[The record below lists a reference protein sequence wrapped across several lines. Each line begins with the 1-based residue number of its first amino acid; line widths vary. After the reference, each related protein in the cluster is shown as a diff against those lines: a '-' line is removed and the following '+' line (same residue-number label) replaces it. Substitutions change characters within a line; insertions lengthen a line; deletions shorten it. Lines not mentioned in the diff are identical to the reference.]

1 MRYHYYNISLSDEED
16 ESTRLQ
22 QLSDFLQHYKLSQY
36 LDIFVSE
43 GFDRLLSLFDITEA
57 DLISLNV
64 KRGHR
69 RLLQRAIA
77 TARGVPLSTP
87 IVINYGYDEPD
98 IAYTPKPGTTATAP
112 TAKTT
117 ASKVDFFDNDIYLN
131 EDDYAYY
138 RRSHHRKRKQYVP
151 SKPVT
156 AFDELI
162 NEVQSQN
169 SSMAL
174 SDITELA
181 YQKWNKF
188 TGVEKE
194 KYERE
199 ALHANA
205 DYVMD

>member
-43 GFDRLLSLFDITEA
+43 GFDRLLS
-57 DLISLNV
+57 
-64 KRGHR
+64 
-69 RLLQRAIA
+69 LLQRAIA

>member
-1 MRYHYYNISLSDEED
+1 MRYNYYNINLSGEED
-16 ESTRLQ
+16 ESSRLQ

-36 LDIFVSE
+36 LHIFISE
-43 GFDRLLSLFDITEA
+43 GFDRLLSLLDITES

-87 IVINYGYDEPD
+87 IVISYGYDEPD
-98 IAYTPKPGTTATAP
+98 VSYMPKPGTT
-112 TAKTT
+112 TT
-117 ASKVDFFDNDIYLN
+117 ATTTTAAAPKVAFLDDDIYLN
-131 EDDYAYY
+131 EGDYAYY
-138 RRSHHRKRKQYVP
+138 RRSLHRKRKQYVP

-174 SDITELA
+174 ADITELA
-181 YQKWNKF
+181 YEKWNKF
-188 TGVEKE
+188 TGTEKE

>member
-1 MRYHYYNISLSDEED
+1 MKYHYCNNNFSDEEN
-16 ESTRLQ
+16 EFLRLK
-22 QLSDFLQHYKLSQY
+22 QLSDFLQHYKLSQC

-43 GFDRLLSLFDITEA
+43 GFDRLSSLFDITES

-77 TARGVPLSTP
+77 TARGVPISTP

-98 IAYTPKPGTTATAP
+98 ISYTPKPGTTATA
-112 TAKTT
+112 TTTTT
-117 ASKVDFFDNDIYLN
+117 ATKIPSIDNDIYLN

-138 RRSHHRKRKQYVP
+138 RRSYHRKRKQYVP
-151 SKPVT
+151 SRPVT

-181 YQKWNKF
+181 FEKWNRF
-188 TGVEKE
+188 TGIEKE
-194 KYERE
+194 KYERK

>member
-1 MRYHYYNISLSDEED
+1 MRYYYYNHIFSDEEE
-16 ESTRLQ
+16 ESFWLD
-22 QLSDFLQHYKLSQY
+22 QLTDFLRHYKLSQY
-36 LDIFVSE
+36 LETFVSE
-43 GFDRLLSLFDITEA
+43 GFDRLLSLFDITES
-57 DLISLNV
+57 DLIFLNV

-77 TARGVPLSTP
+77 TVRGVPITMP
-87 IVINYGYDEPD
+87 IIINYGYDEPD
-98 IAYTPKPGTTATAP
+98 TFHTPKPKITTTV
-112 TAKTT
+112 T
-117 ASKVDFFDNDIYLN
+117 KVVGNDNNNLYLN
-131 EDDYAYY
+131 DDDYYSF

-169 SSMAL
+169 DSMNL
-174 SDITELA
+174 SEITAIAFE
-181 YQKWNKF
+181 KWNRLS
-188 TGVEKE
+188 GIEKE

-199 ALHANA
+199 ALHANS

>member
-16 ESTRLQ
+16 ESLRLQ

-36 LDIFVSE
+36 LDIFISE
-43 GFDRLLSLFDITEA
+43 GFDRLLTLLDITES

-69 RLLQRAIA
+69 R
-77 TARGVPLSTP
+77 V
-87 IVINYGYDEPD
+87 D
-98 IAYTPKPGTTATAP
+98 ISYTPKPGTTTTGTTAT
-112 TAKTT
+112 TT
-117 ASKVDFFDNDIYLN
+117 ASKVAFLDNDTYLN

-181 YQKWNKF
+181 YEKWNRF
-188 TGVEKE
+188 TGIEKE